1 LEKKCILEWVYPQ
14 CNNQCAGA
22 CGNSMENAQPAVA
35 PQKPAI
41 PPAPKLPPVTQAS
54 NVALLPPM
62 PLPDQ

>member
-1 LEKKCILEWVYPQ
+1 
-14 CNNQCAGA
+14 
-22 CGNSMENAQPAVA
+22 MENAQPAVA